1 MYGTTRLG
9 PRGQVVIPAEA
20 RRDLN
25 LKPGD
30 VMVVMAK
37 FGRVLGI
44 MKVDEIEHLIAPL
57 MEHITDQKVR
67 RQVEEN
73 AAKMLGIKSLKK

>member
-1 MYGTTRLG
+1 
-9 PRGQVVIPAEA
+9 
-20 RRDLN
+20 
-25 LKPGD
+25 
-30 VMVVMAK
+30 MAK